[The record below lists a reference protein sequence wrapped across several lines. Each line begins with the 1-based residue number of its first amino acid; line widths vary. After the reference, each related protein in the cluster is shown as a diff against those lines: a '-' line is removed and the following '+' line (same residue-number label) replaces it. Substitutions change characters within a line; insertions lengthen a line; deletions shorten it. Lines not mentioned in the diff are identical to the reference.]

1 MSLFIVT
8 TMITYALC
16 LLCLP
21 KVPSSYRRNFVQPK
35 ARLKTDDERQEILEI
50 DQEKQ
55 HANQE

>member
-8 TMITYALC
+8 TMITYVVC

-21 KVPSSYRRNFVQPK
+21 KIPSSYRSKFVQPK
-35 ARLKTDDERQEILEI
+35 AQLKTDDERQEILEI

>member
-8 TMITYALC
+8 TMITYVLC

-21 KVPSSYRRNFVQPK
+21 KMPFRGRRNFVQPK

-50 DQEKQ
+50 DQGKQ